1 MFLEPQETGRIT
13 SDLPTEKGHLQGA
26 TTHGPESLENST
38 EVLKQQTQTPTC
50 PTRKPC
56 AARQVWNGLII
67 PCLIESL
74 PSTQGESFAHHP
86 GHLGWSLT
94 PALPQPSTSE
104 AVPCTRPLTEVTL
117 NHYLGH
123 LSAYEY
129 VSWLLTSLCL
139 RDLKSRQ
146 SQIFNKLKTVLINT
160 QNKQMSRF
168 IRLNN
173 QEPSRMPQGW
183 FKVSE
188 GDGAHG
194 ICRRQFRKGLLDH
207 LDAWQSTATHQGN
220 LSPNPLPIHVWE
232 KSSYQ
237 HKPAGN

>member
-1 MFLEPQETGRIT
+1 
-13 SDLPTEKGHLQGA
+13 
-26 TTHGPESLENST
+26 
-38 EVLKQQTQTPTC
+38 
-50 PTRKPC
+50 
-56 AARQVWNGLII
+56 
-67 PCLIESL
+67 
-74 PSTQGESFAHHP
+74 
-86 GHLGWSLT
+86 
-94 PALPQPSTSE
+94 
-104 AVPCTRPLTEVTL
+104 
-117 NHYLGH
+117 
-123 LSAYEY
+123 
-129 VSWLLTSLCL
+129 
-139 RDLKSRQ
+139 
-146 SQIFNKLKTVLINT
+146 
-160 QNKQMSRF
+160 MSRF